1 MLYIGID
8 PGETWCGFAALET
21 TPEGVIRVEARTY
34 DVENHHGYIG
44 MATDIIDLLPHA
56 KRTHIVCEDFRI
68 RRQGHQ
74 TFSAGN
80 TLRLLGALEY
90 GASQVKAF
98 SFSVEAP
105 TDKFEQ
111 INHQLYGRILRNY
124 RNHWPKSRH
133 TSWHHCLSA
142 WRVLGQY
149 LMMHDR
155 GVLQILHKK
164 KRSHPCQ
171 QWLPANQRVGRDR
184 VAEAAVWCRPGKP
197 ASGT

>member
-8 PGETWCGFAALET
+8 PGDVWCGFAALET

-68 RRQGHQ
+68 RKVGHQ
-74 TFSAGN
+74 SFGAGN
-80 TLRLLGALEY
+80 TLRFLGALEY
-90 GASQVKAF
+90 GARQVKAF
-98 SFSVEAP
+98 SFSTIPPNDKVEEL
-105 TDKFEQ
+105 TRE
-111 INHQLYGRILRNY
+111 LYGRVLFNY

-133 TSWHHCLSA
+133 AAWRHCLSA

-149 LMMHDR
+149 LMTHDR
-155 GVLQILHKK
+155 AVLEMLHKK
-164 KRSHPCQ
+164 KKSHPCP

-184 VAEAAVWCRPGKP
+184 IAEAATWIKRPTRP
-197 ASGT
+197 EQ